1 MPDSA
6 TGIGRPVIG
15 LAGAIGAGKSAVAR
29 ILAEAGCVVADAD
42 AATRAILASPEAAE
56 TLAAWWGP
64 GILAQDGAVDRAAVA
79 RIVFADPAER
89 KRLEGF
95 VHPRVQAARAAI
107 FAAASVEAPALV
119 VDAPLLF
126 EAGLDGGC
134 DHVVFVD
141 CPRPTRLERVAEHR
155 GWGDEELARRE
166 AAQWPLDRKRQ
177 RADSVLANDADLA
190 SLRTKVL
197 DLLKRI
203 LAEFRDRRRDEEPSD
218 RDPAQSEP
226 RDA

>member
-6 TGIGRPVIG
+6 ADLRRPVIG
-15 LAGAIGAGKSAVAR
+15 LSGAIGAGKSAVAA
-29 ILAEAGCVVADAD
+29 ILAEAGCVVADAYR
-42 AATRAILASPEAAE
+42 ATRSVLASREATE
-56 TLAAWWGP
+56 TLASWWGS
-64 GILAQDGAVDRAAVA
+64 GVLAEDGSVDRSAVA

-95 VHPRVQAARAAI
+95 VHPRVQADRAAR
-107 FAAASVEAPALV
+107 FAAAPASAPALV

-126 EAGLDGGC
+126 EAGLDAGC

-141 CPRPTRLERVAEHR
+141 CPRAIRLARVAEHR
-155 GWGDEELARRE
+155 GWSDEELARRE

-177 RADSVLANDADLA
+177 RADSVLVNDADLA

-197 DLLKRI
+197 ELLKRI
-203 LAEFRDRRRDEEPSD
+203 LATSEDRHESSSD
-218 RDPAQSEP
+218 RDPDPSES

>member
-1 MPDSA
+1 MPERNVA
-6 TGIGRPVIG
+6 FRRPVIG
-15 LAGAIGAGKSAVAR
+15 LAGAIGAGKSAVAAT
-29 ILAEAGCVVADAD
+29 LAEAGCVVADAD
-42 AATRAILASPEAAE
+42 AATRAILGSPEAAE
-56 TLAAWWGP
+56 TLAAWWGM
-64 GILAQDGAVDRAAVA
+64 GILAEDGTVDRAAVA

-107 FAAASVEAPALV
+107 FAAAPAEAPALV

-134 DHVVFVD
+134 DHIVFVD
-141 CPRPTRLERVAEHR
+141 CPRAIRLERVAEHR
-155 GWGDEELARRE
+155 GWSDEELARRE

-177 RADSVLANDADLA
+177 RADSVLVNDADLA

-203 LAEFRDRRRDEEPSD
+203 LAEFRDRPRDEESSD
-218 RDPAQSEP
+218 RDPAQPEP

>member
-1 MPDSA
+1 MSDRRAEAS
-6 TGIGRPVIG
+6 RPVIG
-15 LAGAIGAGKSAVAR
+15 LAGAIGAGKSAVAG
-29 ILAEAGCVVADAD
+29 ILADAGCVVADAD
-42 AATRAILASPEAAE
+42 AATRAILASREAAE
-56 TLAAWWGP
+56 TLGAWWGP
-64 GILAQDGAVDRAAVA
+64 GILAGDGTVDRGAVA

-95 VHPRVQAARAAI
+95 VPAPA
-107 FAAASVEAPALV
+107 EAPALV

-134 DHVVFVD
+134 DHIVFVD
-141 CPRPTRLERVAEHR
+141 CPRAIRLDRVAKHR
-155 GWGDEELARRE
+155 GWSDEELARRE
-166 AAQWPLDRKRQ
+166 AAQWPLDRKRL
-177 RADSVLANDADLA
+177 RADSVVVNDADAA

>member
-42 AATRAILASPEAAE
+42 AATRAILASREAAE
-56 TLAAWWGP
+56 TLGAWWGP
-64 GILAQDGAVDRAAVA
+64 GILAGDGTVDRGAVA

-95 VHPRVQAARAAI
+95 VHPRVQAARAAA
-107 FAAASVEAPALV
+107 FDAAPAEAPALV

-134 DHVVFVD
+134 DHIVFVD
-141 CPRPTRLERVAEHR
+141 CPRAIRLDRVAKHR
-155 GWGDEELARRE
+155 GWSDEELARRE
-166 AAQWPLDRKRQ
+166 AAQWPLDRKRL
-177 RADSVLANDADLA
+177 RADSVVVNDADAA

>member
-1 MPDSA
+1 MRDPG
-6 TGIGRPVIG
+6 TGPAGPVIG
-15 LAGAIGAGKSAVAR
+15 LAGAIGAGKSAVAA

-42 AATRAILASPEAAE
+42 AATRSILASPEAAE

-64 GILAQDGAVDRAAVA
+64 GVLAEGGGVDRAAVA

-95 VHPRVQAARAAI
+95 VHPRVQAARAAT
-107 FAAASVEAPALV
+107 FAAAPAAARAFI

-134 DHVVFVD
+134 DHIVFVD
-141 CPRPTRLERVAEHR
+141 CPRAIRLERVAERR
-155 GWGDEELARRE
+155 GWSDEELARRE

-177 RADSVLANDADLA
+177 RADSVVVNDADLA

-203 LAEFRDRRRDEEPSD
+203 LAEFRDRPRDEGSSD
-218 RDPAQSEP
+218 RDPAQPEP